1 MDDDDEYYEY
11 YYRRQHEWTLAS
23 FLAFFLV
30 VFIRYAIPN
39 GAKMFA
45 FGTRRRF
52 ARDHR
57 LAGLMHL
64 LVLASGGALLL
75 RRIQSSLP
83 SPRPVR
89 DRLDAIVVH
98 RERPAVGAAVVLRH
112 RPPLLAQLRR
122 RLVLVVVR

>member
-1 MDDDDEYYEY
+1 MRPREDDDDDDDAYEY
-11 YYRRQHEWTLAS
+11 YYRRQYEWTLAS

-57 LAGLMHL
+57 LAGLMHS
-64 LVLASGGALLL
+64 LVLASGGALPAIAFAFFTFSNTAPRAYQHHKWYQRKFGSDYPPN
-75 RRIQSSLP
+75 RR
-83 SPRPVR
+83 
-89 DRLDAIVVH
+89 
-98 RERPAVGAAVVLRH
+98 AVI
-112 RPPLLAQLRR
+112 PFIW
-122 RLVLVVVR
+122 

>member
-39 GAKMFA
+39 GATMFA

-64 LVLASGGALLL
+64 LVLASGGH
-75 RRIQSSLP
+75 LP
-83 SPRPVR
+83 ASFT
-89 DRLDAIVVH
+89 
-98 RERPAVGAAVVLRH
+98 
-112 RPPLLAQLRR
+112 
-122 RLVLVVVR
+122 